1 MHLFGRRRC
10 LLIFLIIFIVSHC
23 LSNFRVQTIFSS
35 VFFHHL
41 TRKTPY
47 SCIFHTVSEFTF
59 ELKSN
64 LSITGTC
71 GSWKKVSPITRCLL
85 YRDFSVISR
94 EVNFSKFSCFWTIL
108 RPSSLKNYCETFNS
122 GNSWSSWWLTK

>member
-1 MHLFGRRRC
+1 M
-10 LLIFLIIFIVSHC
+10 IFLIIFIVSHC
-23 LSNFRVQTIFSS
+23 LGNFRVETLFSS

-47 SCIFHTVSEFTF
+47 SCIFHKVSEFTF

-64 LSITGTC
+64 LAIASTF
-71 GSWKKVSPITRCLL
+71 GSWIKGSALTRCPL
-85 YRDFSVISR
+85 YRGFSVISQ

-108 RPSSLKNYCETFNS
+108 RPSSLKNYFETFNS
-122 GNSWSSWWLTK
+122 INSWCFWWLTKYRSVRGVEK